1 MRPSL
6 KQKVKRRLSV
16 CLACVRF
23 QVQSLVLKK
32 KKNNSIVFYTV
43 ISPAHLMLMG
53 SLAVSRIPVLQ
64 VISIL
69 KLPMLLSLCSSAKNF
84 HHLNNVP
91 GPNFPPGK
99 KKCRGLVL
107 SYLQEKS
114 SISSKT
120 NIPSDTP
127 SLPKLSPCRHSL
139 N

>member
-6 KQKVKRRLSV
+6 KQKVKRRLSI

-32 KKNNSIVFYTV
+32 NSIVFYTV
-43 ISPAHLMLMG
+43 ISPAYLMLMG

-69 KLPMLLSLCSSAKNF
+69 KLPMLKSLCSSAKNF

-107 SYLQEKS
+107 SYLQEKPS
-114 SISSKT
+114 TSSKA
-120 NIPSDTP
+120 NNPSDTP

>member
-6 KQKVKRRLSV
+6 KQKVKRRLSI
-16 CLACVRF
+16 CLACMRF
-23 QVQSLVLKK
+23 QVQPLVLKK
-32 KKNNSIVFYTV
+32 NSIVFYTV
-43 ISPAHLMLMG
+43 ISPAYLMLMG

-69 KLPMLLSLCSSAKNF
+69 KLPMLMFLCSSAKNF

-107 SYLQEKS
+107 SYLQEKP
-114 SISSKT
+114 SISSKA
-120 NIPSDTP
+120 NNPSDTP